1 MLCAAAVCVKI
12 MAIMRSVLPENLIS
26 LARVSP
32 APLYVVGGAVR
43 DFAAGLSPSK
53 RDWDICAPCSVSDMS
68 RAAADCGF
76 GISFSNAATGSL
88 KLKRGD
94 TVCEFTSFRT
104 DVYGGK
110 GHAPSA
116 VKFTADIAADARRR
130 DFTCNAVYYDICGGQ
145 FADPLGGL
153 RDIAAGRLVPCAPA
167 DRLFA
172 EDALRVLR
180 LARFCGEL
188 GFDADDDCFAA
199 AASAADGLRFLS
211 PATVWREVCGIVRAD
226 EKYNMAGGAAR
237 ALSVMRKTG
246 ALAAVFPS
254 LAAPGGE
261 TLSRAVWAASAAP
274 PGLRVAA
281 LLFAL
286 GPEGIEEQLAR
297 YPAGAAFAAD
307 CALLAKLASFRGEGG
322 ELRAFLQRNADRAED
337 LVALRRAAVGD
348 EKAEEWSA
356 VLERMRAEGVP
367 MSLSQLAVRGDE
379 LIAAGV
385 PAAMTG
391 KTLRFLL
398 SACALKASLNR
409 RGELIRLALKFCRGK

>member
-1 MLCAAAVCVKI
+1 

-130 DFTCNAVYYDICGGQ
+130 DFTCNAVYYDICGWQ

-237 ALSVMRKTG
+237 ALSVGRPSFELCHHLDVLPRLNAVPPERARVEIVAHSHTQLLG
-246 ALAAVFPS
+246 QVPQIQPAELIEQRTALARP
-254 LAAPGGE
+254 
-261 TLSRAVWAASAAP
+261 
-274 PGLRVAA
+274 VA
-281 LLFAL
+281 F
-286 GPEGIEEQLAR
+286 
-297 YPAGAAFAAD
+297 D
-307 CALLAKLASFRGEGG
+307 SH
-322 ELRAFLQRNADRAED
+322 D
-337 LVALRRAAVGD
+337 V
-348 EKAEEWSA
+348 
-356 VLERMRAEGVP
+356 
-367 MSLSQLAVRGDE
+367 
-379 LIAAGV
+379 
-385 PAAMTG
+385 
-391 KTLRFLL
+391 LL
-398 SACALKASLNR
+398 SAIILRAVASLGSKITATPCTPTPNPPGAMRER
-409 RGELIRLALKFCRGK
+409 RVTSRMRRSQHPITTPHAQVARQLSRMRRASRCV